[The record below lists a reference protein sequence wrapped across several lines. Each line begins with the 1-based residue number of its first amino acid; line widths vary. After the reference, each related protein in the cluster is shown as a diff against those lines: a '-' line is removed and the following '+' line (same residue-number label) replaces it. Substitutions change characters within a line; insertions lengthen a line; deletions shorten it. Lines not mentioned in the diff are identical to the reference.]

1 MYLMS
6 VMWHSFD
13 VLIYLDSLHFQ
24 RFDLLYLLQQLISTI
39 ILHFLIFFYYLPLL
53 LLLLLFLL
61 LLLSLLLLLRL
72 LFYFVFLLFIY
83 LFIYSF
89 IYFGQKGVLLVGFLT
104 LGCCKFIE
112 LASPRTYIYNPQ
124 HNPFVGAK
132 LSIGW

>member
-39 ILHFLIFFYYLPLL
+39 ILHFLIFFYHLPLL
-53 LLLLLFLL
+53 LLLLLFLS

-83 LFIYSF
+83 LFIYLFIHLF
-89 IYFGQKGVLLVGFLT
+89 IYIFWPERSPFGRFFNPGMLQVYRVSQPSNLHLQPSTQPLC
-104 LGCCKFIE
+104 GC
-112 LASPRTYIYNPQ
+112 
-124 HNPFVGAK
+124 
-132 LSIGW
+132 